1 MCGNGRWWGFGSNSS
16 CWCINS
22 FCCRFLFCCFL
33 FCRVLFFFKSCLRV
47 WAEAEKTFEKLRGAY
62 QMLTRRTRHKQFP
75 LASNGV
81 ITVYIHGQKI
91 TQSFGVFRRETCET
105 ICIAALT
112 DNLVLW
118 KRQKWD
124 YMVVETYVVHIMQSL
139 SEFGWKMQPSML
151 DVSVN
156 SDNIYTVCIYIYR

>member
-1 MCGNGRWWGFGSNSS
+1 MCNGSNDLTLLTLPL
-16 CWCINS
+16 WLLV
-22 FCCRFLFCCFL
+22 FP
-33 FCRVLFFFKSCLRV
+33 RVAMAGGGGLVQTAVVDVATVLVAFFFFKSCLRV

-62 QMLTRRTRHKQFP
+62 QMLTRRARHKQFP
-75 LASNGV
+75 LASNGIV

-118 KRQKWD
+118 KRQK
-124 YMVVETYVVHIMQSL
+124 
-139 SEFGWKMQPSML
+139 
-151 DVSVN
+151 
-156 SDNIYTVCIYIYR
+156 